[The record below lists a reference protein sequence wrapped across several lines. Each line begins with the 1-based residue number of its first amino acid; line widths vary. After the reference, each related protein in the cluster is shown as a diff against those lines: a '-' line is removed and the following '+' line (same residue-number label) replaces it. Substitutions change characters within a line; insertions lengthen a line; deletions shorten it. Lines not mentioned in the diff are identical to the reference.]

1 MKLITRTLLVL
12 VTVSMFGCKM
22 VYFDKP
28 QPVDG
33 KHLTSIPKK
42 YRGTWKYKLNTLT
55 INKFSLV
62 QSGFEIIKIPLSTL
76 DTSTAYVKSEKTIYK
91 FEGDHLEYKGEYS
104 LDRDTLFIQKP
115 TENVEHGLNNNIILK
130 KIGNYYILNIVEDN
144 GMWQV
149 IQIEKLNNNDILLK
163 LLDNDKLLE
172 IVERDKLIEL
182 TPPSHINNAKKS
194 RDYYYAGNLLQSDIK
209 VLIEAGAFSDTLINL
224 PENIQWVSPML
235 SGK

>member
-76 DTSTAYVKSEKTIYK
+76 DTSAAYVKSEKTIYK

-104 LDRDTLFIQKP
+104 LIRDTLFIQKP

-130 KIGNYYILNIVEDN
+130 KIGKYFILNILEDN

-149 IQIEKLNNNDILLK
+149 IQIEKLDNNDILLK

-172 IVERDKLIEL
+172 IVEKDKLIEL
-182 TPPSHINNAKKS
+182 TPPSHINNSKKS
-194 RDYYYAGNLLQSDIK
+194 RDYYYAGGLLQRDIAA
-209 VLIEAGAFSDTLINL
+209 LIEAGAFSDTLINL
-224 PENIQWVSPML
+224 SENLQWASPMF
-235 SGK
+235 SDK